1 MTALYHIVIM
11 FTLVLRNLAEFV
23 ILFYLNMFFVN
34 NETLVQ
40 LYKMN
45 ARPYLD
51 YVIVVYS
58 PQCLYL
64 INTVKSVQRHF
75 TKTS

>member
-1 MTALYHIVIM
+1 M